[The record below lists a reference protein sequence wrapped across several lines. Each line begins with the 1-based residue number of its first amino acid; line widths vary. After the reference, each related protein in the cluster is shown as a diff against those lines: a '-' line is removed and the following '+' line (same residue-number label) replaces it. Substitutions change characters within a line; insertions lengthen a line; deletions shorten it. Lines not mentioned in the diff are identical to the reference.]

1 LTSPPEPRRFFF
13 AHVQKTGG
21 VSLYVRML
29 RQFGRSAVY
38 PDPSDGDTVEDAPQL
53 MTDVL
58 FDRWKARGDEI
69 QVVVG
74 HFPLCTAELLGGG
87 FTTLTVLRHPVDRTL
102 SYLRH
107 HRNTT
112 PDDSERSLEEIY
124 EDPLRFDHFIQN
136 HMVKMLSLRA
146 EEMTD
151 GMMTK
156 IEFDRGRLRQ
166 AKRALRKID
175 EFGLQDELESFA
187 QRLERRFL
195 WELGPPVHENVTE
208 PVAVPDSFRARIAE
222 DNRLDVELYEYAR
235 KLLSRRLRSGP

>member
-1 LTSPPEPRRFFF
+1 LTSPPESRRFFF